1 MGEGARADATRELLV
16 RLLANVLACLALVL
30 AGCGIETVSQPDQLV
45 PLRVAMFPAGSTLP
59 ARAALEKG
67 IFERN
72 GLRVELTEGTD
83 LPVFMAALAKG
94 QYDIVMSVPTLVMIG
109 AEKGLDLQIISSL
122 QRSSAQRPNAVWIT
136 KDSAIESL
144 GQLKGKTIA
153 VPSLTGIIIDATVYL
168 LSRNGV
174 ARNDVKFVQTPFP
187 TMGDQLAAGRV
198 DAAVASIPFNDAIAA
213 RGYRIHDD
221 VVVDAVREASAGTVE
236 TAMTSVWAASRT
248 FGLEHAETVSDWR
261 KSLSAAIEFLDGNPS
276 EARQMMQDWL
286 KMPAGVLERA
296 PLPDW
301 DVAIT
306 PQELKPYIT
315 ISKAVGSTKSDPD
328 VNALVWQGS

>member
-1 MGEGARADATRELLV
+1 VPELMRRAKLV
-16 RLLANVLACLALVL
+16 RLLANVLASLTLVL
-30 AGCGIETVSQPDQLV
+30 AGCGTGSAPHTDQQLTL
-45 PLRVAMFPAGSTLP
+45 LRVAMFPAGSTLP
-59 ARAALEKG
+59 ARAAQAKG

-109 AEKGLDLQIISSL
+109 VEKGIDLQIISSL

-136 KDSAIESL
+136 KDPAIESM
-144 GQLKGKTIA
+144 GQLKGRTIA

-168 LSRNGV
+168 LSREGV
-174 ARNDVKFVQTPFP
+174 ARNEVKFVQTPFP

-198 DAAVASIPFNDAIAA
+198 DAAVASIPFNGAIAA
-213 RGYRIHDD
+213 RGFRVHDD
-221 VVVDAVREASAGTVE
+221 VVVDAVRDASGGTVE
-236 TAMTSVWAASRT
+236 TAMTSVWAASRK
-248 FGLEHAETVSDWR
+248 FGHEHAETVSAWR
-261 KSLSAAIEFLDGNPS
+261 KSLSTAIELLDGNPG

-286 KMPAGVLERA
+286 KIPPRILDGA

-306 PQELKPYIT
+306 PQELGPYVT
-315 ISKAVGSTKSDPD
+315 ISKAVGSTRGDPD
-328 VNALVWQGS
+328 ANALVWQGP

>member
-1 MGEGARADATRELLV
+1 MRRWH
-16 RLLANVLACLALVL
+16 LLANVLACLALVV
-30 AGCGIETVSQPDQLV
+30 AACGAEPASQPDHQLTR
-45 PLRVAMFPAGSTLP
+45 LRVAMFPAGNTLP
-59 ARAALEKG
+59 AHAALANG

-109 AEKGLDLQIISSL
+109 VEKGIDLQIISSL

-136 KDSAIESL
+136 RDPAIESL
-144 GQLKGKTIA
+144 AQLKGKTVA
-153 VPSLTGIIIDATVYL
+153 VPSLTGIVIDAVVYL

-174 ARNDVKFVQTPFP
+174 ARSDIKFVPTPFP

-198 DAAVASIPFNDAIAA
+198 DAAVASIPFSNAIAA
-213 RGYRIHDD
+213 RGFRIHDD
-221 VVVDAVREASAGTVE
+221 VVVEAVRAASGGTVD

-248 FGLEHAETVSDWR
+248 FGREHAETVSAWR
-261 KSLSAAIEFLDGNPS
+261 KSLSAAIEFLDGNPAA
-276 EARQMMQDWL
+276 ARKMMQDWL
-286 KMPAGVLERA
+286 KIPARVLEQA

-306 PQELKPYIT
+306 PQELAPYVT
-315 ISKAVGSTKSDPD
+315 ISKAVGSTRGDPD
-328 VNALVWQGS
+328 VNTLVWQGS

>member
-1 MGEGARADATRELLV
+1 
-16 RLLANVLACLALVL
+16 
-30 AGCGIETVSQPDQLV
+30 
-45 PLRVAMFPAGSTLP
+45 
-59 ARAALEKG
+59 
-67 IFERN
+67 
-72 GLRVELTEGTD
+72 LTEGTD
-83 LPVFMAALAKG
+83 IPVFLAALSKG
-94 QYDIVMSVPTLVMIG
+94 QYDIVMSVPTLVLIG

-136 KDSAIESL
+136 RDPAIESL

-168 LSRNGV
+168 LSRTGV
-174 ARNDVKFVQTPFP
+174 ARDDVKFVQTPFP

-213 RGYRIHDD
+213 RGVRVHED
-221 VVVDAVREASAGTVE
+221 VVVDAVRDASAGTVE

-248 FGLEHAETVSDWR
+248 FGREHAETVSAWR
-261 KSLSAAIEFLDGNPS
+261 KSLSAAMDLLDGDPS
-276 EARQMMQDWL
+276 EARQLMQDWL
-286 KMPAGVLERA
+286 KIPARVLDEA

-301 DVAIT
+301 DIAIT
-306 PQELKPYIT
+306 PQELAPYIT
-315 ISKAVGSTKSDPD
+315 ISKAVGSTHSDPD

>member
-1 MGEGARADATRELLV
+1 MRSGNLV
-16 RLLANVLACLALVL
+16 RHLSNVLVCLGLVV
-30 AGCGIETVSQPDQLV
+30 AGCGTDTPPQPGGQLTT
-45 PLRVAMFPAGSTLP
+45 LRVATFPAGSTLP
-59 ARAALEKG
+59 AHAALTKG

-72 GLRVELTEGTD
+72 GLRVEFTEGTD

-109 AEKGLDLQIISSL
+109 VEKGVDLQIISSL
-122 QRSSAQRPNAVWIT
+122 QRSSSQRPNAVWIS
-136 KDSAIESL
+136 KDPAVESL

-168 LSRNGV
+168 LNRNGV

-198 DAAVASIPFNDAIAA
+198 DAVVATIPFNDAIAA
-213 RGYRIHDD
+213 RGFRIHDD
-221 VVVDAVREASAGTVE
+221 VVVDAVREASGGTVE
-236 TAMTSVWAASRT
+236 SAMTSVWTASRA
-248 FGLEHAETVSDWR
+248 FGREHAETVAAWR
-261 KSLSAAIEFLDGNPS
+261 KSLSAAIEFLDDNPA

-286 KMPAGVLERA
+286 KIPAGVLDKA

-306 PQELKPYIT
+306 PQELAPYIT
-315 ISKAVGSTKSDPD
+315 ISKAVGSTHSDPD

>member
-1 MGEGARADATRELLV
+1 MRRGKLV
-16 RLLANVLACLALVL
+16 RLLANVLASLTLVL
-30 AGCGIETVSQPDQLV
+30 AGCGTGSAPPTDQQLTL
-45 PLRVAMFPAGSTLP
+45 LRVAMFPAGSTLP
-59 ARAALEKG
+59 AHAAQAKG

-109 AEKGLDLQIISSL
+109 VEKGIDLQIISSL

-136 KDSAIESL
+136 KDPAIESL
-144 GQLKGKTIA
+144 GQLKGRTIA

-168 LSRNGV
+168 LSRDGV

-198 DAAVASIPFNDAIAA
+198 DAAVASIPFNDAIAS
-213 RGYRIHDD
+213 RGFRVHDD
-221 VVVDAVREASAGTVE
+221 VVVDAVRDASGGTVE
-236 TAMTSVWAASRT
+236 TAMTSVWAASRS
-248 FGLEHAETVSDWR
+248 FGHEHAETVSAWR
-261 KSLSAAIEFLDGNPS
+261 KSLSTAIELLDGNPA

-286 KMPAGVLERA
+286 KVPPRVLDGA

-306 PQELKPYIT
+306 PQELGPYVT
-315 ISKAVGSTKSDPD
+315 ISKAVGSTRGDPD
-328 VNALVWQGS
+328 VNALVWQGP

>member
-1 MGEGARADATRELLV
+1 MLRV
-16 RLLANVLACLALVL
+16 LANVLACLALVV
-30 AGCGIETVSQPDQLV
+30 AGCGTNTASQTDQRLTG
-45 PLRVAMFPAGSTLP
+45 LRVAMFPAGSTLP
-59 ARAALEKG
+59 AHAALAKG
-67 IFERN
+67 IFEQN
-72 GLRVELTEGTD
+72 GLHVELTEGTD

-136 KDSAIESL
+136 RDPAIESL
-144 GQLKGKTIA
+144 AQLRGKTIA

-168 LSRNGV
+168 LSREGV
-174 ARNDVKFVQTPFP
+174 ARNDVKFLQTPFP

-213 RGYRIHDD
+213 RGFRVHDD
-221 VVVDAVREASAGTVE
+221 VVVDAVRDASAGTVE
-236 TAMTSVWAASRT
+236 SAMTSVWVASRT
-248 FGLEHAETVSDWR
+248 FGRAHADTVSTWR
-261 KSLSAAIEFLDGNPS
+261 KSLSAAIEFLDNNPS
-276 EARQMMQDWL
+276 EARQMMQEWL
-286 KMPAGVLERA
+286 KIPPRVLDSA

-306 PQELKPYIT
+306 PQELAPYIT
-315 ISKAVGSTKSDPD
+315 ISKAVGSTSTDPD
-328 VNALVWQGS
+328 VNTLVWQGS

>member
-1 MGEGARADATRELLV
+1 MRRGNLV
-16 RLLANVLACLALVL
+16 RHLANVLACLTLVV
-30 AGCGIETVSQPDQLV
+30 AGCGSGPGSQTDQRLT

-59 ARAALEKG
+59 AQAALAKG

-72 GLRVELTEGTD
+72 GLQVQLTEGTD

-109 AEKGLDLQIISSL
+109 VEKGIDLQIISSL

-136 KDSAIESL
+136 RDHAIESL

-153 VPSLTGIIIDATVYL
+153 VPSLTGIIIDATAYL

-213 RGYRIHDD
+213 RGFRIHDD
-221 VVVDAVREASAGTVE
+221 VIVEAVRDASGGTVD
-236 TAMTSVWAASRT
+236 TAMTSVWVASRA
-248 FGLEHAETVSDWR
+248 FAREHAETVSAWR
-261 KSLSAAIEFLDGNPS
+261 ESLSAAIELLDGNPA

-286 KMPAGVLERA
+286 KIPPGVLDRS

-306 PQELKPYIT
+306 AQELAPYVT
-315 ISKAVGSTKSDPD
+315 ISRAVGSTRSDPD
-328 VNALVWQGS
+328 VNALVWQGP

>member
-1 MGEGARADATRELLV
+1 MRRGNLV
-16 RLLANVLACLALVL
+16 RLLANVLVCLALVV
-30 AGCGIETVSQPDQLV
+30 AGCGTDTAPQSGQQLTT
-45 PLRVAMFPAGSTLP
+45 LRVGIYPAGSTLP
-59 ARAALEKG
+59 AHAALAKG

-72 GLRVELTEGTD
+72 GLRVEFTEGTD

-109 AEKGLDLQIISSL
+109 VEKGVDLQIISSL

-136 KDSAIESL
+136 KDPAIESL
-144 GQLKGKTIA
+144 AQLKGKTIA

-174 ARNDVKFVQTPFP
+174 ARNDVKFVQAPFP

-213 RGYRIHDD
+213 RGFRIHDD
-221 VVVDAVREASAGTVE
+221 VVVDAVRDASAGTVE
-236 TAMTSVWAASRT
+236 TAMTSVWVASRT
-248 FGLEHAETVSDWR
+248 FGREHAETVSAWR
-261 KSLSAAIEFLDGNPS
+261 KSLSTAIEFLDANPA

-286 KMPAGVLERA
+286 KIPAGVLDGA

-306 PQELKPYIT
+306 PQELPPYIT
-315 ISKAVGSTKSDPD
+315 ISKAVGSTRSDPD
-328 VNALVWQGS
+328 VNTLVWQGS

>member
-1 MGEGARADATRELLV
+1 MRRGNLL
-16 RLLANVLACLALVL
+16 RLVANVLACLALVV
-30 AGCGIETVSQPDQLV
+30 AGCGTDTASQTDQRLT
-45 PLRVAMFPAGSTLP
+45 PLRVAMFPGGSTLP
-59 ARAALEKG
+59 AHAALEKG

-83 LPVFMAALAKG
+83 IPVFLAALSKG
-94 QYDIVMSVPTLVMIG
+94 QYDIVMSVPTLVLIG

-136 KDSAIESL
+136 RDPAIESL

-168 LSRNGV
+168 LSRTGV
-174 ARNDVKFVQTPFP
+174 ARDDVKFVQTPFP

-213 RGYRIHDD
+213 RGFRVHED
-221 VVVDAVREASAGTVE
+221 VVVDAVRDASAGTVE

-248 FGLEHAETVSDWR
+248 FGREHAETVSAWR
-261 KSLSAAIEFLDGNPS
+261 KSLSAAMDLLDGDPS
-276 EARQMMQDWL
+276 EARQLMQDWL
-286 KMPAGVLERA
+286 KIPARVLDEA

-301 DVAIT
+301 DIAIT
-306 PQELKPYIT
+306 PQELAPYIT
-315 ISKAVGSTKSDPD
+315 ISKAVGSTHSDPD